1 MSLPEVTYTYYRGYG
16 GGLSEADFGAALPHA
31 RAAVRDLIGLN
42 EPGDDDQT
50 AAYENAVCAACD
62 VDAAYGFSGGIQ
74 EGVGSVG
81 IGSFSYSSGSGGASS
96 ETSYDSDISRAIRRE
111 LVGSGLLCQVIL

>member
-1 MSLPEVTYTYYRGYG
+1 MSLPEVTYTYYKGYG

-31 RAAVRDLIGLN
+31 RAAVRDLIGFN

-62 VDAAYGFSGGIQ
+62 VDFAYGLSGGVQ
-74 EGVGSVG
+74 EGVTSAS
-81 IGSFSYSSGSGGASS
+81 IGSFNYGTGSNGASA
-96 ETSYDSDISRAIRRE
+96 ETSYDSDINRAIRRE